1 MNAVEFRKSVISEF
15 RDKGFS
21 QNVYQEFDELLAAI
35 TCLLKICISRFVGE
49 VSKIESPHDIFAFI
63 VRYNASNTMDK
74 DLIAFKN
81 LCKSILILIPQLR
94 FRSDSRPL
102 FPIKGVADISYLMG
116 IHCLMQE
123 LSQVFGIVIAY
134 QREIGRLFIFD
145 DYWSFNF
152 NEDDAFQMN
161 KRFNKAI
168 SEGALA
174 KYCDDDFVGESFI
187 DSYRRT
193 FKDIEDQLY
202 NRIFNSPLIFD
213 CDNISEQDFV
223 AIISGNAPKPGI
235 IDVTDIVSTN
245 KNNPCIKGLV
255 FEEDNSDLFMA
266 LTKPH
271 NRKYRTR
278 FRPLIQVYIDDK
290 PYYVT
295 TQGIYFEAM
304 SEIAC
309 AHFAHNE
316 LPEEWSG
323 IKELKKE
330 AKIIF
335 KKHSDLLENSVAS
348 FLNDRYMYLK
358 NVTSLDNVSCAKA
371 PVIIDGKVISKKT
384 VGEIDFI
391 IIDDILKSIYVVDAK
406 FLKPSFFFTS
416 FAIDA
421 DKFRKEGG
429 YEDKLSYK
437 IEWVRQNIQ
446 LLCRQIRRKDIENY
460 TVEGFFV
467 TDNLVYYSLFSRY
480 PIIPISNVLDY
491 LKTCDRYCFLPQL

>member
-1 MNAVEFRKSVISEF
+1 MS
-15 RDKGFS
+15 
-21 QNVYQEFDELLAAI
+21 
-35 TCLLKICISRFVGE
+35 
-49 VSKIESPHDIFAFI
+49 
-63 VRYNASNTMDK
+63 
-74 DLIAFKN
+74 
-81 LCKSILILIPQLR
+81 
-94 FRSDSRPL
+94 
-102 FPIKGVADISYLMG
+102 
-116 IHCLMQE
+116 
-123 LSQVFGIVIAY
+123 
-134 QREIGRLFIFD
+134 
-145 DYWSFNF
+145 
-152 NEDDAFQMN
+152 
-161 KRFNKAI
+161 
-168 SEGALA
+168 
-174 KYCDDDFVGESFI
+174 
-187 DSYRRT
+187 
-193 FKDIEDQLY
+193 
-202 NRIFNSPLIFD
+202 
-213 CDNISEQDFV
+213 
-223 AIISGNAPKPGI
+223 
-235 IDVTDIVSTN
+235 
-245 KNNPCIKGLV
+245 
-255 FEEDNSDLFMA
+255 

-271 NRKYRTR
+271 NLKYRTR

-335 KKHSDLLENSVAS
+335 KKHSDLLEDSVAS
-348 FLNDRYMYLK
+348 ILNDRYMYLK

-437 IEWVRQNIQ
+437 IEWLRQNIQ
-446 LLCRQIRRKDIENY
+446 LLCRQIKRKDIENY

-491 LKTCDRYCFLPQL
+491 LKTCDRYCFLPQ